1 MSNLKGNLIIFEG
14 IDHVGKS
21 TISNLVFQRLKGM
34 GVECVLYQYPGNADG
49 TLGKIVYD
57 IHHQRINE
65 LEYPLDPLSIQ
76 MLHVAAHIDLLNK
89 KIIYDIDN
97 GKYVLL
103 DRYWWS
109 TLAYGISDG
118 IKKEKLS
125 KLIDIEKDI
134 TDHIENKTYFYITR
148 ESREKDFSDK
158 KDDIIFKVYEELFCS
173 TMDGKKYLI
182 ENNMDIDFAVE
193 SVIQRLKIRI

>member
-1 MSNLKGNLIIFEG
+1 MVNLKGNLIIFEG

-21 TISNLVFQRLKGM
+21 TISNLVFQKLKGM
-34 GVECVLYQYPGNADG
+34 GVDCALYQYPGNTEG

-89 KIIYDIDN
+89 KIIDDIDN
-97 GKYVLL
+97 CKCVLL

-109 TLAYGISDG
+109 TLAYGIGDG

-134 TDHIENKTYFYITR
+134 TDHIKNKTYFYITR
-148 ESREKDFSDK
+148 QSREKDFSDK
-158 KDDIIFKVYEELFCS
+158 KEEIIFKVYEELFYS
-173 TMDGKKYLI
+173 TMDGKKFLI
-182 ENNMDIDFAVE
+182 ENNTDIDIVVE
-193 SVIQRLKIRI
+193 SIIQRLKIGI